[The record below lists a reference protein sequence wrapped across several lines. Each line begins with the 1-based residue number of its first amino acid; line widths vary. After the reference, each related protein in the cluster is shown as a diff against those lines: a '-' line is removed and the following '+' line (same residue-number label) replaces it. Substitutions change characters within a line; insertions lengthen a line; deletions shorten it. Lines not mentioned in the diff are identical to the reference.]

1 MLITYERQAVSEGL
15 ATEIRTIGTV
25 NLGYRDTRSTAEDFG
40 LSLMN
45 HLGKGLDAK

>member
-15 ATEIRTIGTV
+15 ATEIRTIGT
-25 NLGYRDTRSTAEDFG
+25 GYRDTRSTAEDFG